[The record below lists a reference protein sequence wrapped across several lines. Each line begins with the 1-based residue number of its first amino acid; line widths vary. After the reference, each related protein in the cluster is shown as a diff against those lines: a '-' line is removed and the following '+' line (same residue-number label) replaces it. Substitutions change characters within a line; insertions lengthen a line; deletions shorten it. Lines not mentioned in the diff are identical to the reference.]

1 MIRFF
6 DFVFSFVGLLLF
18 LPLFILLAICI
29 KLDSNGSIFYRQ
41 ERVGKNGISFK
52 LIKFRSMSEGA
63 DKKGLLTVGAKD
75 NRVTKMG
82 YWLRKY
88 KLDELPQLINVMKG
102 EMSIVG
108 PRPEVRKFVNL
119 YTNEQKMVLS
129 VKPGITDYASIYYRN
144 ENTILADADDPEQA
158 YITVIIPH
166 KIELNMRFI
175 KAPTFKN
182 YCRIVFLTI
191 IKIF

>member
-1 MIRFF
+1 
-6 DFVFSFVGLLLF
+6 
-18 LPLFILLAICI
+18 
-29 KLDSNGSIFYRQ
+29 
-41 ERVGKNGISFK
+41 
-52 LIKFRSMSEGA
+52 MSEGA